1 MARVTT
7 NGGRPSWTKY
17 PLTRPETSPSIS
29 TAGMTTAV
37 GRPSPKNVTMITDTR
52 ATSDPTERS
61 IPAVAMTKVMPIAM
75 TRIGAACRATLRK
88 LSHVKKCSEA
98 SDIATTQTPSARNS
112 P

>member
-17 PLTRPETSPSIS
+17 PLTRPETRPSTS
-29 TAGMTTAV
+29 TAGMTTPA
-37 GRPSPKNVTMITDTR
+37 GRPSPKNVTMRTDMR

-61 IPAVAMTKVMPIAM
+61 IPAVAMTKVMPTAM
-75 TRIGAACRATLRK
+75 TMIGAACRATFRK
-88 LSHVKKCSEA
+88 LSQVRKCSEA
-98 SDIATTQTPSARNS
+98 NDMATTHAPSAKNS